1 MSRTLTPMPNA
12 TVETSARTCTQR
24 EFAYSTERPLPAP
37 DWPPYGVDG
46 RVLAPTNSSSSGAI
60 RSTRRESGSNTARA
74 RRRTR
79 TMSRAGAS
87 CRRRGRRGR
96 STRRNPHPATRIFT
110 GHDSHSDTASQ
121 IRAIQSRAMSTTAR
135 IGVIHAVRSAPVA
148 RRRSSRTRRAASR
161 RSVRAPTRTRQTRTY

>member
-24 EFAYSTERPLPAP
+24 ELHTQPRDRCPRPTGPPIGWTVVCWLP
-37 DWPPYGVDG
+37 
-46 RVLAPTNSSSSGAI
+46 PTHHQAGPSEALG
-60 RSTRRESGSNTARA
+60 ESGSNTARA

-121 IRAIQSRAMSTTAR
+121 IRAIRSRAMTTTAR

-161 RSVRAPTRTRQTRTY
+161 RSVHAPTRTRQTRTY